1 MVLFSLSLPHSD
13 TRGVCSVEQECV
25 CLCVVKPASEYVR
38 GVNRQTPKIIAPDLL
53 EQTYSS
59 GGEVVCC
66 DVTTMTGRRNSEVG
80 WQQLKGLDKGVY
92 GRKVAYLNKQDE
104 EVYYK
109 TLLFLT
115 LITSLVVTLNNQM
128 QVWKLYAQCVKLYSE
143 KHA

>member
-59 GGEVVCC
+59 GGEEVCC

-92 GRKVAYLNKQDE
+92 GRKVAYLNNKMRK
-104 EVYYK
+104 Y
-109 TLLFLT
+109 TIRPFFF
-115 LITSLVVTLNNQM
+115 
-128 QVWKLYAQCVKLYSE
+128 
-143 KHA
+143 